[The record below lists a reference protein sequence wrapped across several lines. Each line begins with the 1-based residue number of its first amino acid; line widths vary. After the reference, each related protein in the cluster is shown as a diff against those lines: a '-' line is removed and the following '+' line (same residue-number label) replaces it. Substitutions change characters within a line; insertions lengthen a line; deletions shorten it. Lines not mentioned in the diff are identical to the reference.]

1 LKSLLGACAT
11 RRHARACA
19 ALSPADPLTYA
30 SRGPGVNRRT
40 FSRGFAGFVVEPSEP
55 RGGIVRFDKWFW
67 WGSVYVGLRSQS
79 LADPT
84 LNYGALSGRRAVSL
98 WRFADLS
105 GCRR

>member
-40 FSRGFAGFVVEPSEP
+40 FSRGFAGFDAEPWYTPYGETCSIGGGGTNPRMTFGTGLFAP
-55 RGGIVRFDKWFW
+55 RGRDII
-67 WGSVYVGLRSQS
+67 
-79 LADPT
+79 A
-84 LNYGALSGRRAVSL
+84 
-98 WRFADLS
+98 
-105 GCRR
+105 